1 MIYWGYVLQPNYKNE
16 KKQNQKQQ
24 TKEEENNNIT
34 EIMEN
39 VLDKVAMGDEGAW
52 ELLGLVVAVVL
63 FILSRGA
70 APVPMFASVNYK
82 NG

>member
-24 TKEEENNNIT
+24 TKEEENYNIT

-70 APVPMFASVNYK
+70 VPVPMFASVNYK